1 MCVHVHSVCDV
12 NVLGCDQKR
21 LYLEADGEN
30 VQILDYG
37 KSFCLILICG
47 LA

>member
-1 MCVHVHSVCDV
+1 MCMCVRSVCDV
-12 NVLGCDQKR
+12 NVLGSDQKR